1 MLAKRVLSN
10 QFTKNSMNNQ
20 PKTNLNRLSGTTA
33 KKEPKSKV
41 ATPVQTIID
50 LSSPQQEQA

>member
-10 QFTKNSMNNQ
+10 QFTKNSMKNQ

-33 KKEPKSKV
+33 KKEPKSKI
-41 ATPVQTIID
+41 ATPIQTIID
-50 LSSPQQEQA
+50 ISSP